1 MVQRLVAGKCRY
13 IKCIITTSYVL
24 VLDAK
29 QPAVKAFVQQL
40 QQRIKEGFALNVSHG
55 AVDRGITVLSLH
67 RLSKGGPPFELKP
80 LEAALDEVRHMS
92 AESQTVVL
100 TVTKHEMPIG

>member
-1 MVQRLVAGKCRY
+1 M
-13 IKCIITTSYVL
+13 SYVL

-40 QQRIKEGFALNVSHG
+40 QQRIKEGSALDLRHG
-55 AVDRGITVLSLH
+55 AVERGPTVLSLD
-67 RLSKGGPPFELKP
+67 RPSMGGPPFELKA

-92 AESQTVVL
+92 AESQ
-100 TVTKHEMPIG
+100 